1 MSRYVFVGY
10 NLLDKN
16 DYIRVRDTFI
26 GFSKYLFV
34 PDNQDEERLLRK
46 NIVNFT
52 NPNLNRYFK
61 TNSVKVFDTLSM
73 QVIDLSIVEALGSN
87 VTAMNPL
94 VIKDG
99 QVNKNVI
106 DSLNKYG
113 YIMVNLTGCPF
124 PLIGQQTSHITPMF
138 YNNKVAWDNSTG
150 LNIHIWRSEGRS
162 SYNDSTLDIM
172 INLDNFSSAVLY
184 KRRLLLS
191 DKGINP
197 KMLGKCLYEINDFY
211 YNNGAKSQITALLKN
226 MGFDVGFRDEYIA
239 HKNNMILE
247 ITEDMNTFSIPNG
260 IGNVYLSLRYRSS
273 NLQIVFPPS
282 VKNIKLM
289 HFSPSSSS
297 RYSYEF
303 MFSKAI
309 KKSVY
314 SRIINRMT
322 DRIRENKAKCEVRV
336 SEY

>member
-16 DYIRVRDTFI
+16 DFIRVRDTFI
-26 GFSKYLFV
+26 DFSKYLFV

-46 NIVNFT
+46 NLISLT

-73 QVIDLSIVEALGSN
+73 QVIDLGIVEALGSN
-87 VTAMNPL
+87 VTAMNPF

-124 PLIGQQTSHITPMF
+124 PLIGQRSRYITPMF

-172 INLDNFSSAVLY
+172 INLDNFSSAVFY
-184 KRRLLLS
+184 KRRLLLC

-197 KMLGKCLYEINDFY
+197 KMRGKCLYEINDFY

-247 ITEDMNTFSIPNG
+247 ITEDMNTFNIPNG
-260 IGNVYLSLRYRSS
+260 IENVYLSLRYRSS

-297 RYSYEF
+297 RYSYGF

-322 DRIRENKAKCEVRV
+322 DRIKENEAKCEVRV

>member
-16 DYIRVRDTFI
+16 DFIRVRDTFI
-26 GFSKYLFV
+26 DFSKYLFV

-46 NIVNFT
+46 NLISLT

-73 QVIDLSIVEALGSN
+73 QVIDLGIVEALGSN
-87 VTAMNPL
+87 VTAMNPF

-124 PLIGQQTSHITPMF
+124 PLIGQRSRYITPMF

-150 LNIHIWRSEGRS
+150 LNIHIWRSEGRA

-172 INLDNFSSAVLY
+172 INLDGFSSAVFY
-184 KRRLLLS
+184 KRRLLLC

-247 ITEDMNTFSIPNG
+247 ITEDMNTFNIPNG
-260 IGNVYLSLRYRSS
+260 IENVYLSLRYRSS

-282 VKNIKLM
+282 IKNIKLM

-297 RYSYEF
+297 RYVYEF

>member
-16 DYIRVRDTFI
+16 DFIRVRDTFI
-26 GFSKYLFV
+26 DFSKYLFV

-46 NIVNFT
+46 NIISLT

-87 VTAMNPL
+87 VTAMNPF

-113 YIMVNLTGCPF
+113 YIMVSLTGFPF
-124 PLIGQQTSHITPMF
+124 PLIGQRSRYITPMF

-150 LNIHIWRSEGRS
+150 LNIHIWRSEGRA

-172 INLDNFSSAVLY
+172 INIDNFSSAVFY
-184 KRRLLLS
+184 KRRLLLCN
-191 DKGINP
+191 KGINP

-211 YNNGAKSQITALLKN
+211 NDNGAKSQIIVLLKN

-239 HKNNMILE
+239 YKNNMILE
-247 ITEDMNTFSIPNG
+247 ITEDMNTFNIPNG
-260 IGNVYLSLRYRSS
+260 IENVYLSLRYRSS
-273 NLQIVFPPS
+273 NLQIVFPLS

-297 RYSYEF
+297 RYVYEF
-303 MFSKAI
+303 MLSKTT

-314 SRIINRMT
+314 STIINRMVN
-322 DRIRENKAKCEVRV
+322 RIKENEAKCEVRV